1 MIFNSIYNFFSRK
14 KSHDKLTF
22 NISMC
27 YDDLDTSFMNSDKS
41 EGDAIKIAT
50 MIYALNN
57 GLLFDSI
64 IDSLL
69 KMHKNSDA
77 SHKFINTILVRLNG
91 FYTQHPDDKPIINPL
106 ETFKTNHVK
115 Q

>member
-1 MIFNSIYNFFSRK
+1 MFFNSIYNFFSRK
-14 KSHDKLTF
+14 KPDNKLIF
-22 NISMC
+22 NVSMS
-27 YDDLDTSFMNSDKS
+27 YDDLDTSFINSDKS

-69 KMHKNSDA
+69 KMHKKSDA
-77 SHKFINTILVRLNG
+77 SHKFINTILVKLNA
-91 FYTQHPDDKPIINPL
+91 FYTQVPDNKPIINPL